1 MNLFGL
7 PPFKPVTS
15 AELRR
20 IWTENPCPEA
30 RSLVLE
36 IQRYRRLFAEIDES
50 YKTIHQA
57 WRHNVGGDLVA
68 LHLLKQVM
76 YNERNRV
83 L

>member
-36 IQRYRRLFAEIDES
+36 IQRYRLLIADLDDR
-50 YKTIHQA
+50 YKTIHRA
-57 WRHNVGGDLVA
+57 WRDAVGGELVA
-68 LHLLKQVM
+68 LHQLKQVM
-76 YNERNRV
+76 YTERNRV